1 MRLIRLKVYSALDD
15 SVIRLIKFNEQGL
28 SLIVDETNSKT
39 SGSNIGKT
47 TAVKVIDLCL
57 GANAVS
63 SIYKEGDTGEN
74 HIIREF
80 IEKNKV
86 VAELEVEVDE
96 QKFYFTRALYK
107 NGKNEINGSKVKNI
121 TEYRYI
127 LNKIIFDNPDN
138 NPSFR
143 QLISKFVRL
152 DNSNES
158 SLLKY
163 LGTYTKNYEYQ
174 AIYHY
179 LYGLD
184 ISKSQNVNILTLNER
199 IDKDIEAIFR
209 KNGISSLDEFSIQI
223 ELMRE
228 ELDKFKKAYAEV
240 SVIEDYQEK
249 KLQMDNLLVLI
260 KQLESKAAKEK
271 LNVNL
276 MKEKIQREKDKMF
289 YVDERILQNLYEETK
304 GVVGELIL
312 DFKDLQTFHN
322 GMLSKRLEI
331 LLRALKQKEDLLS
344 QINLELETLQ
354 RSYEEGYVTFSCELK
369 EKFEEKYAEFAVNKV
384 KYENALN
391 DYDYILKMEQEKQN
405 NLKNK
410 VFVDNDSSKQEDIK
424 NALNTYF
431 KNYTET
437 IIGEPYALV
446 FNEDDEEFPI
456 KIIGL
461 NGKPGTGIKKAM
473 ITCFDLAHINLILQK
488 NYHMPVFEIHDKMEN
503 IDLVELKNIIEVARV
518 FQGQYIFPVLND
530 RIETLGIKE
539 DEVILR
545 LSSTDKFF
553 GV

>member
-15 SVIRLIKFNEQGL
+15 SLIRLIKFNEQGL

-107 NGKNEINGSKVKNI
+107 NGKNEINGNKVKNI

-127 LNKIIFDNPDN
+127 LNKVIFDNPDN

-289 YVDERILQNLYEETK
+289 YVDERLLQNLYEETK

-503 IDLVELKNIIEVARV
+503 IDLVELKNIIEVARA

>member
-15 SVIRLIKFNEQGL
+15 RVIRLIKFNEQGL

-96 QKFYFTRALYK
+96 QKFYFTRVLYK
-107 NGKNEINGSKVKNI
+107 NGKNEINGRKVKNI
-121 TEYRYI
+121 AEYRRN
-127 LNKIIFDNPDN
+127 LNEIIFDNLDN
-138 NPSFR
+138 SPSFR
-143 QLISKFVRL
+143 QLISKFIRL

-184 ISKSQNVNILTLNER
+184 ISKSQNVNILSLNER

-209 KNGISSLDEFSIQI
+209 KNGISSLDEFGIQI

-249 KLQMDNLLVLI
+249 KLQMDNLLVLM
-260 KQLESKAAKEK
+260 KRLESKVAKEK

-289 YVDERILQNLYEETK
+289 YVDERLLQNLYEETK
-304 GVVGELIL
+304 GVVGKLIL
-312 DFKDLQTFHN
+312 DFKDLQNFHN

-331 LLRALKQKEDLLS
+331 LFRALKQKEDLLF

-354 RSYEEGYVTFSCELK
+354 RSYEEEYVTFNCELK

-391 DYDYILKMEQEKQN
+391 DYAYILKMEKDKQN

-410 VFVDNDSSKQEDIK
+410 IFIDNDSSKQEDIK
-424 NALNTYF
+424 NALNAYF

-437 IIGEPYALV
+437 IVGEPYALV

-503 IDLVELKNIIEVARV
+503 IDLVELKNIIEVARE
-518 FQGQYIFPVLND
+518 FDGQYIFPVLND

-539 DEVILR
+539 EEVVLR